1 MAGSSYDGKRIDGK
15 IEQRI
20 VISTMQLRTE
30 RWLWSHKA
38 SVRESKSL
46 ERGNESSGMCV
57 FILGWVSG
65 HNDGVNGRPSA
76 AAPRAAVQ
84 DGHLFIGGEKI
95 EDQNG

>member
-1 MAGSSYDGKRIDGK
+1 
-15 IEQRI
+15 
-20 VISTMQLRTE
+20 
-30 RWLWSHKA
+30 
-38 SVRESKSL
+38 VRESKSP

-76 AAPRAAVQ
+76 AAPRAAGAGCGMQPWWLVSGMSDEWVVQ